1 MAKIGSVRIR
11 AVIDLYPN
19 ISEFRPVIL
28 QKRSAK
34 MAALTQ
40 TKRNIGIFKMNKS
53 KLKTDFICIATSG
66 YTVDGRQITAQEL
79 HEMAETYDPEHYTA
93 NLWPEHRRWFNMGQ
107 VIELKVEDN
116 EKGETQL
123 FAIIAPNQELIEYNR
138 AGQYLFTSI
147 EITPNF
153 RNSGKAY
160 LSGLGVTD
168 SPASVGTTE
177 LKFFNAEQKGS
188 ICGEFIKVDFSAK
201 ENVEEEK
208 ALRTLVNVFKKLF
221 SSSAQTEEQ
230 PTPNNNNNKEDDAM
244 NAEQF
249 AKLLEAFDGL
259 GKKIDNHFSAKPETK
274 EPASK
279 PEEQKTEQ
287 GATITADQFNQL
299 VDMVKG
305 LDNKFNALSQEQTI
319 VPNGVP
325 TVENENVYSLNGYN
339 IDLSKGF

>member
-1 MAKIGSVRIR
+1 
-11 AVIDLYPN
+11 
-19 ISEFRPVIL
+19 
-28 QKRSAK
+28 
-34 MAALTQ
+34 
-40 TKRNIGIFKMNKS
+40 MNKS

-107 VIELKVEDN
+107 VIELKAEEN

-201 ENVEEEK
+201 EDVEEEK
-208 ALRTLVNVFKKLF
+208 ALRTLANVFKKLF
-221 SSSAQTEEQ
+221 SSSAQTTEEQ
-230 PTPNNNNNKEDDAM
+230 PNPNNNNNKEDDSM
-244 NAEQF
+244 NDKQF
-249 AKLLEAFDGL
+249 AQLIGAVVSL
-259 GKKIDNHFSAKPETK
+259 GEKIDNHFSAKPEPK
-274 EPASK
+274 PEPEVK
-279 PEEQKTEQ
+279 PEEKKDEQ
-287 GATITADQFNQL
+287 SQGVTAEQFNQL
-299 VDMVKG
+299 LTTVQA
-305 LDNKFNALSQEQTI
+305 LDKKFNELSQEQTT
-319 VPNGVP
+319 VPTGVP
-325 TVENENVYSLNGYN
+325 TVESENVYSVDGYN
-339 IDLSKGF
+339 INLSKGF

>member
-1 MAKIGSVRIR
+1 MAKIGSVRIC

-34 MAALTQ
+34 MAAFTQ

-107 VIELKVEDN
+107 VIELKAEEN

-188 ICGEFIKVDFSAK
+188 VFGELVKVDFSVK
-201 ENVEEEK
+201 EDIEEDK
-208 ALRTLVNVFKKLF
+208 AFRAVANVFKKLF
-221 SSSAQTEEQ
+221 SSSTQTEEQ

-244 NAEQF
+244 NDKQF
-249 AKLLEAFDGL
+249 KQLIDAMNGL
-259 GKKIDNHFSAKPETK
+259 GTKIDSHFSAKVETK
-274 EPASK
+274 PEPQPTEK
-279 PEEQKTEQ
+279 KDEQPQ
-287 GATITADQFNQL
+287 GVTAEQFNQL
-299 VDMVKG
+299 LTTVQA
-305 LDNKFNALSQEQTI
+305 LDKKFNELSQEQTI

>member
-1 MAKIGSVRIR
+1 
-11 AVIDLYPN
+11 
-19 ISEFRPVIL
+19 
-28 QKRSAK
+28 
-34 MAALTQ
+34 
-40 TKRNIGIFKMNKS
+40 MNKS

-107 VIELKVEDN
+107 VIELKEEEN
-116 EKGETQL
+116 EKSEKQL
-123 FAIIAPNQELIEYNR
+123 FAIIATNQELIEYNR

-201 ENVEEEK
+201 KDVEEEK
-208 ALRTLVNVFKKLF
+208 ALRTLANVFKKLF

-230 PTPNNNNNKEDDAM
+230 TTPNNNNNKEDDSM
-244 NAEQF
+244 NEKQF
-249 AKLLEAFDGL
+249 AQLIGAVVSL
-259 GKKIDNHFSAKPETK
+259 GEKIDNHFSAKVETK
-274 EPASK
+274 PEPQPTEK
-279 PEEQKTEQ
+279 KDEQPQ
-287 GATITADQFNQL
+287 GVTAEQFNQL
-299 VDMVKG
+299 LTTVQA
-305 LDNKFNALSQEQTI
+305 LDKKFNELSQEQTI
-319 VPNGVP
+319 VPTGVP

>member
-1 MAKIGSVRIR
+1 
-11 AVIDLYPN
+11 
-19 ISEFRPVIL
+19 
-28 QKRSAK
+28 

-40 TKRNIGIFKMNKS
+40 TKRNTGISKMNKS

-107 VIELKVEDN
+107 VIELKAEEN

-123 FAIIAPNQELIEYNR
+123 FAIIAPNKELIEYNR

-177 LKFFNAEQKGS
+177 LKFFNVEQKGS
-188 ICGEFIKVDFSAK
+188 VCGEFIKVDFSAK
-201 ENVEEEK
+201 EDVEEEK
-208 ALRTLVNVFKKLF
+208 ALRTLANVFKKLF
-221 SSSAQTEEQ
+221 SSSDKIEEEK
-230 PTPNNNNNKEDDAM
+230 PTPTNKNNKEDDVM

-274 EPASK
+274 EPENK
-279 PEEQKTEQ
+279 PEEKKDEPSQ
-287 GATITADQFNQL
+287 AVTAEQFNQL
-299 VDMVKG
+299 LTTVQA
-305 LDNKFNALSQEQTI
+305 LDQKFNALSQEQTI